1 VENLALLRD
10 PHSGVSIALVQGGSV
25 GKTAGELARGV
36 GDLAK
41 DLPPA
46 DVTLFTSQGEPG
58 GE

>member
-1 VENLALLRD
+1 MLRD